1 MVARRLQHVCTYG
14 VKAMVVARDCARAG
28 PTWSPRGTLE
38 TSTVDDQTTHYYN
51 DASDKPVTVDGP
63 GYNVTHTY
71 DALDRLAQ
79 RDGVN
84 LGYAELTNNAVRMP
98 TPDSDALIFRGPDG
112 TPYPTSRSSLRESVV
127 TQPSSTWPNSG
138 RPERS

>member
-1 MVARRLQHVCTYG
+1 MVARRLQQVCTYG

-38 TSTVDDQTTHYYN
+38 TSTVDGQTTHYYN

-79 RDGVN
+79 RNGVN
-84 LGYAELTNNAVRMP
+84 LGDADLTNNAARVP

-112 TPYPTSRSSLRESVV
+112 TPLSDKPVLARESVV
-127 TQPSSTWPNSG
+127 AQPSSTWPNSG
-138 RPERS
+138 RPVRS